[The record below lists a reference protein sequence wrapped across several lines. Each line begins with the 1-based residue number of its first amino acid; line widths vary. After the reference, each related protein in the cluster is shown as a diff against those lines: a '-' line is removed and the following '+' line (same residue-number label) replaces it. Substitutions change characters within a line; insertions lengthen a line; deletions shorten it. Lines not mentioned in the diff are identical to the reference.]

1 MKVLK
6 RTKKDENRI
15 IVWNIFFGFFTVIV
29 VIIFFFYVVPGVS
42 EVSSKK
48 QELAQLKEKYDNY
61 KKNWVPISEIKN
73 SLSGLDLEWVDKLK
87 LNSIFKEITDDFY
100 NKNLKNTKEADF
112 RAFIN
117 KKIKTYKDDAWNDE
131 KLKITSKVLPLYDK
145 DFWGKERLT
154 DFEFINYIES
164 IISTFNL
171 KYNNPIW
178 IKDVVYLED
187 YKITN
192 NDNSFDKWISK
203 IPVEFD
209 ITWRKADVLNFLYF
223 IENVWKVDVNFE
235 SGEIIINTPKENKNF
250 DFKNMKLDSVK
261 ADENYNIFNN
271 QIMDV
276 EFIEM
281 QDDIDSSD
289 NELVITESWNEFI
302 NYIKNNQE
310 KESFKIKLKL
320 NFYVKW
326 LPKYKVDEFNKKFDT
341 KLSDLDKEVTKMLWD
356 WTINQT
362 DKQKLKNIK
371 TSIDAIK
378 NATKQSWEENEN
390 TLIQNFQNNTSYMNI
405 LESIEENIKK
415 INNKK

>member
-1 MKVLK
+1 M
-6 RTKKDENRI
+6 
-15 IVWNIFFGFFTVIV
+15 FFWTHFTNSRNYI
-29 VIIFFFYVVPGVS
+29 
-42 EVSSKK
+42 
-48 QELAQLKEKYDNY
+48 KEKYDNY

-73 SLSGLDLEWVDKLK
+73 SLSGLDLEWVDKSK